1 MSEIRC
7 KCNKSFVENEFAA
20 HFARCLAFKNYFK
33 EFDIEFGNILKKY
46 SEEKTNLFILRIL
59 LKQYVVVLEKKIKVQ

>member
-1 MSEIRC
+1 MSEIKC
-7 KCNKSFVENEFAA
+7 KCNGSFPENEFTS
-20 HFARCLAFKNYFK
+20 HFTKCLAFKNYFR

-59 LKQYVVVLEKKIKVQ
+59 LKQYVVVLEKKIKTQ